1 MSAIS
6 ALPHD
11 LTGWLAHLERLH
23 PTTIELGLARVQEVY
38 QRLQLSFGTAKV
50 VTVGG
55 TNGKGSSVTMLASI
69 LRAAGY
75 QVVTYTS
82 PHLLAYNERVGLQ
95 DRLATD
101 AELCAGF
108 AAVEAARGA
117 TSLTYFEFGTLAA
130 LWLFAQQQ
138 PDVIVLEVGLG
149 GRLDA
154 VNILDPDV
162 SLLTNVDL
170 DHMDWLGD
178 TRDKIGIEKAGIFR
192 SQRPAVYGERDM
204 PASVGQV
211 ADQQGVL
218 LLRQGVQFGWQL
230 DNESSDANWHWR
242 GEDLQGQP
250 VELANL
256 PRNDFPLDNAA
267 AVLQVL
273 YKLPLSLSRAAIE
286 QGLRMAVLAG
296 RFHACRYQGQ
306 QVILDVAHNP
316 HAARNL
322 AYNIRTRLAGRRVLL
337 VLGMLADKDSRRVVE
352 LLVPVVDQIFAATL
366 GGERGASADIL
377 YNHAHALG
385 YGALS
390 KYDSVSAAFAAACA
404 EAQQTKSNQGESNQG
419 ESTQDKSIQ
428 KATVAGSSSQPQA
441 AKPPVI
447 VVTGSF
453 FTVAAV
459 LELV

>member
-1 MSAIS
+1 MSATS

-11 LTGWLAHLERLH
+11 LTSWLAHLECLH
-23 PTTIELGLARVQEVY
+23 PTTIELGLARVREVY
-38 QRLQLSFGTAKV
+38 QRLQLNFGKAKV
-50 VTVGG
+50 ITVGG

-82 PHLLAYNERVGLQ
+82 PHLLKYNERVGLQ

-138 PDVIVLEVGLG
+138 PDVMVLEVGLG

-178 TRDKIGIEKAGIFR
+178 TRDKIGAEKAGIFR

-204 PASVGQV
+204 PVSVGQV
-211 ADQQGVL
+211 AEQQGVL
-218 LLRQGVQFGWQL
+218 LLRQGMQFSWQL
-230 DNESSDANWHWR
+230 SDSRWHWR
-242 GEDLQGQP
+242 GEGLQGQV
-250 VELANL
+250 VELADL
-256 PRNDFPLDNAA
+256 PRSDFPLDNAA

-273 YKLPLSLSRAAIE
+273 HRLPLSISRAAIE
-286 QGLRMAVLAG
+286 QGLRSAVLAG
-296 RFHACRYQGQ
+296 RFQECSYHGQ

-322 AYNIRTRLAGRRVLL
+322 AANIRTRLAGRQVLL
-337 VLGMLADKDSRRVVE
+337 VLGMLADKDSRAVVE
-352 LLVPVVDQIFAATL
+352 LLVPVVDHLFAATL

-377 YNHAHALG
+377 YNHARALA
-385 YGALS
+385 YAALS
-390 KYDSVSAAFAAACA
+390 KHDSVAAAFTAAYA
-404 EAQQTKSNQGESNQG
+404 EAQQSKSNQSKSNQ
-419 ESTQDKSIQ
+419 SKSIQ
-428 KATVAGSSSQPQA
+428 NSTIAGSSSQPQADQLSA